1 MIANEGWAQKS
12 RPWEEKMRTIFGAL
26 AMVIAVMTA
35 QPAAAQWKEY
45 LYPDL
50 GIGKE
55 WPAEP
60 KREAGMY
67 KSDVVGREAV
77 PSVVLSVEKDNVAFR
92 MEVVTLDTPELVAR
106 SASITN
112 ECIFNAEEQGV
123 TLANMTNRVEGG
135 VNAVYGRLTS
145 VELFENKGR
154 KQTTCLFTKGK
165 MYIISA
171 HVLPAHG
178 EPNSSQA
185 IRFTNS
191 LRFRI
196 DRPYGE

>member
-1 MIANEGWAQKS
+1 M
-12 RPWEEKMRTIFGAL
+12 MRIVFGAL
-26 AMVIAVMTA
+26 ATMVAVLTA

-45 LYPDL
+45 VYRDL
-50 GIGKE
+50 VIAKE

-60 KREAGMY
+60 TRTAGQY
-67 KSDVVGREAV
+67 KTGVVGREAV
-77 PSVVLSVEKDNVAFR
+77 PSVVLSTEVDNIVFR

-112 ECIFNAEEQGV
+112 ECIFLAEEEGV

-135 VNAVYGRLTS
+135 TNAVYGRLTS
-145 VELFENKGR
+145 VDLFENKGR
-154 KQTTCLFTKGK
+154 KQTTCLFNKGK
-165 MYIISA
+165 LYVISA

-178 EPNSSQA
+178 EPNSSQV

-191 LRFRI
+191 LRFAI
-196 DRPYGE
+196 DRAYGE

>member
-1 MIANEGWAQKS
+1 
-12 RPWEEKMRTIFGAL
+12 MRTILGAL
-26 AMVIAVMTA
+26 AMVLAICTA

-45 LYPDL
+45 MYRDL
-50 GIGKE
+50 GIAKE
-55 WPAEP
+55 FPVEP
-60 KREAGMY
+60 KREVGEY
-67 KSDVVGREAV
+67 KSGVVGRDAV
-77 PSVVLSVEKDNVAFR
+77 PSVILTAEQDNVVFR
-92 MEVVTLDTPELVAR
+92 MEVVNLDKPELIAR

-112 ECIFNAEEQGV
+112 ECIFNAEEEGV

-191 LRFRI
+191 LRFSI
-196 DRPYGE
+196 DRAYE

>member
-1 MIANEGWAQKS
+1 
-12 RPWEEKMRTIFGAL
+12 MRTIFGAL
-26 AMVIAVMTA
+26 AMVIAVCSA

-45 LYPDL
+45 MYKDL
-50 GIGKE
+50 GIAKE
-55 WPAEP
+55 FPVEP
-60 KREAGMY
+60 KQTTGEY
-67 KSDVVGREAV
+67 KSGVIGRDVAA
-77 PSVVLSVEKDNVAFR
+77 PSVILTAEEDNVVYR
-92 MEVVTLDTPELVAR
+92 MEVVDLNKPDLIAR

-112 ECIFNAEEQGV
+112 ECIFNAEEEGV

-135 VNAVYGRLTS
+135 INAVYGRLTS

-178 EPNSSQA
+178 EANSSKA

-191 LRFRI
+191 LRFAI
-196 DRPYGE
+196 DRAYGE